1 MCLAVPGQIM
11 RVEDQGESR
20 IGHIQFGG
28 ITRAAYLDFVPDAV
42 LGDYVLVHVGFAIS
56 KVDAEEARRIFELI
70 DEIS

>member
-28 ITRAAYLDFVPDAV
+28 ITRQAYLDFVPEAN

-56 KVDAEEARRIFELI
+56 KVDADEAHRILELI
-70 DEIS
+70 DEVR

>member
-28 ITRAAYLDFVPDAV
+28 ITRPAYLDFVPDAV